1 MNRAIIFA
9 NGELADPET
18 ALALIQPGDL
28 ILAADGGSLHCRALG
43 LVPHWVIGDLDS
55 LSAEDRTA
63 LEQAGTSFELYP
75 IHKAETDLELALR
88 AALHE
93 GAREIVILGGLG
105 GRWDQSLANLLLLA
119 HPDFAALDVRLVDG
133 RDTFW
138 IVRERLTVPGQPG
151 DTLSLM
157 PLAGD
162 AEGVT
167 LSGLEYLLHDETLR
181 FGFTRGISNVL
192 TAEAASITVR
202 RGLLLAVHS
211 RK

>member
-9 NGELADPET
+9 NGELADAAAAR
-18 ALALIQPGDL
+18 ALLQPNDL
-28 ILAADGGSLHCRALG
+28 IVAADGGSRHCRTLG
-43 LVPHWVIGDLDS
+43 LVPRWVIGDLDS
-55 LSAEDRTA
+55 ISSAERAA
-63 LEQAGTSFELYP
+63 LEQAGTEFELYP
-75 IHKAETDLELALR
+75 VRKNETDLELAIR
-88 AALHE
+88 AAQRE
-93 GAREIVILGGLG
+93 GAREIILLGALG
-105 GRWDQSLANLLLLA
+105 GRWDQTVANLLLLA
-119 HPDFAALDVRLVDG
+119 HPDFAGLDLCLVDG

-138 IVRERLTVPGQPG
+138 VVRERLSVHGQPG
-151 DTLSLM
+151 DTLSLL

-167 LSGLEYLLHDETLR
+167 LSGLEYPLHDEALR

-192 TAEAASITVR
+192 TAQTATISVR